1 MVDEWLPLPG
11 GRVVRFRMRK
21 IPTREQAMALVA
33 KKRAE
38 TFEVRYFDRPKAS
51 TLTVRG
57 GVAHPCRAC

>member
-1 MVDEWLPLPG
+1 M
-11 GRVVRFRMRK
+11 VRFRMRK

-51 TLTVRG
+51 KLTVRG